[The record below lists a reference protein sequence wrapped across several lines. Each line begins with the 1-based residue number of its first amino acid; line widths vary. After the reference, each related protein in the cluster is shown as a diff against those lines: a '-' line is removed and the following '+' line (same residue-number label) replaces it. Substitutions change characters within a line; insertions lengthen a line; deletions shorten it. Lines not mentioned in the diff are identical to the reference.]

1 MRWLELAAGYDCN
14 LRCVGCFSRDAAAH
28 QQMDS
33 RQAVEWL
40 RRGRQQGARHFWFGG
55 GEPTLRRD
63 FLPLLKAARQLGYER
78 IKVQTNG
85 LLFAYPELVERA
97 VAAGM
102 TETNLMLRSV
112 DPAVHDAQVGRDG
125 AHALLAQAIEHLRGK
140 VRLEGDVLVT
150 TPTVDTLPQLVSHY
164 AALGLERF
172 SVWLFSAAEPTLSPL
187 VPRLADLGPRLV
199 EARERALAA
208 GATLVSLHTPHCAV
222 PPEAWDVQ
230 FAPARMELFVVNP
243 GGRAFYLHESQMEQA
258 NWVEA
263 CKTCAARGPCR
274 GVRPDYLAV
283 HGAGDAKPFAAAR
296 IAGFNP
302 SGSTLD

>member
-14 LRCVGCFSRDAAAH
+14 LRCTGCFSCDAAPD
-28 QQMDS
+28 QQMDT
-33 RQAVEWL
+33 RQAVAWL
-40 RRGRQQGARHFWFGG
+40 QRGRQQGARHFWFGG

-85 LLFAYPELVERA
+85 LLFSYPQLVERA

-112 DPAVHDAQVGRDG
+112 DAAVHDAQVGRDG
-125 AHALLAQAIEHLRGK
+125 AHALLGQAIEQLRGR

-150 TPTVDTLPQLVSHY
+150 TPTVDELPQVVSHY
-164 AALGLERF
+164 AALGLSRF
-172 SVWLFSAAEPTLSPL
+172 SVWLFSASDPTLSPL
-187 VPRLADLGPRLV
+187 VPRLSALGPRLV
-199 EARERALAA
+199 EARKRARAA

-222 PPEAWDVQ
+222 PPQAWDLQ

-243 GGRAFYLHESQMEQA
+243 GGQAFYLHESQMEQA
-258 NWVEA
+258 SWVEA

-274 GVRPDYLAV
+274 GVRPDYLAI
-283 HGAGDAKPFAAAR
+283 HGDGEAKPFTPAQVE
-296 IAGFNP
+296 GFDP
-302 SGSTLD
+302 HGSTLD

>member
-14 LRCVGCFSRDAAAH
+14 LRCTGCFSCDADADR
-28 QQMDS
+28 QMDS

-97 VAAGM
+97 VSAGM
-102 TETNLMLRSV
+102 TETNLMLRSL
-112 DPAVHDAQVGRDG
+112 DPAVHDAQVGREG
-125 AHALLAQAIEHLRGK
+125 AHELLTRAIEHLRGR

-150 TPTVDTLPQLVSHY
+150 APTVDELPRLVAHY
-164 AALGLERF
+164 AARGLTRF
-172 SVWLFSAAEPTLSPL
+172 SVWLFSASEPAHFPL
-187 VPRLADLGPRLV
+187 VPRLSALGPRLV
-199 EARERALAA
+199 EARDRALAA

-222 PPEAWDVQ
+222 PPRAWDLQ
-230 FAPARMELFVVNP
+230 FAPERMGLFIANP
-243 GGRAFYLHESQMEQA
+243 GGHAFYLHESQMEQA
-258 NWVEA
+258 SWVDA
-263 CKTCAARGPCR
+263 CKDCAVRGPCR
-274 GVRPDYLAV
+274 GVRPDYLAI
-283 HGAGDAKPFAAAR
+283 HGGDEARPFTPAQVE
-296 IAGFNP
+296 GHDP